1 VRNQVAP
8 RGSTLWLAGAVLIA
22 PVLLVASA
30 AQDKSSSALKPIV
43 VMVQLSQGH
52 LNYKVNSRTTQDLL
66 RTLGQSLEE
75 RGQDYPVV
83 VLLDW
88 DSPVSQIFDV
98 PGIASKAGFKSVRTF
113 VFDSHDEKY
122 MSEIQVGAGVPFS
135 TNPGHP

>member
-8 RGSTLWLAGAVLIA
+8 RSSTLCLAGALLIA
-22 PVLLVASA
+22 SGLMVASA
-30 AQDKSSSALKPIV
+30 AQEKSASAFKPIV
-43 VMVQLSQGH
+43 VMVQISQGH
-52 LNYKVNSRTTQDLL
+52 LSYKVNSKTAQDLL
-66 RTLGQSLEE
+66 RTLGQLLEV

-98 PGIASKAGFKSVRTF
+98 PGIASKAGFKNVRTF

-135 TNPGHP
+135 TNPGH